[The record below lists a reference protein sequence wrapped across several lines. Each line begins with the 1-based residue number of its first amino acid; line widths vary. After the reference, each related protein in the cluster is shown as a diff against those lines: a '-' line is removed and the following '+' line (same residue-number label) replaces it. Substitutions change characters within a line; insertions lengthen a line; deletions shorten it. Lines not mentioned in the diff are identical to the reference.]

1 MNILDLKNR
10 ICFLWRSSLA
20 KPLGIPVVMAVI
32 ALCGLSPIATATPVP
47 LTGPSL
53 STFASDDAFL
63 DYIEQT
69 TFQYFWNEAAP
80 NGLIMSSSDANLAS
94 PTSTGLALSA
104 YNIAIERGWITRSAG
119 AARVLTTL
127 QTFWNTPQSDVPGN
141 LNSNGS
147 HGFYYNRL
155 DPATGHRNST
165 NQGVSSGATSIFLM
179 GVIDVGLF
187 FNNPND
193 PTETAIRTLS
203 DNLVSRANYYFM
215 QSPGNGI
222 YASWSPETGYGNG
235 DWSGS
240 PQGYYLYLV
249 GMGVP
254 NNPLQSVCWTA
265 WTNSYNW
272 QTWFGYNYVYTPAL
286 FQHTYTHCWFDLRG
300 ITDTYMWQR
309 GSDYFEDARRA
320 TYVMQAYA
328 VANPLNF
335 ANYGANEWG
344 FGDSSGPNGYNVFGG
359 PPSNSEPDQG
369 VISPAQVA
377 GAIPFAPEICIP
389 TLKNIYSKYGNLMWT
404 TEGFRDCY
412 VAYANTWS
420 TTPYFAPRNT
430 CLHLG
435 RTLLAIENYRT
446 GSTWKRMKTS
456 PVIQRGLAQAGFVP
470 SSPHSLV
477 PAPWNFVDIGLS
489 NGDAAGYSYY
499 TNGAYQVTGG
509 GTINAGT
516 TDAFQYSLVPASG
529 DCVVQAQITSI
540 GDASTSS
547 SARAGVMIRET
558 LDPGSTH
565 ASMLFQPLAANG
577 ATFYSRETTG
587 GNNVTSVHTTGI
599 APPYWVKVTRTGN
612 SFSGFVSADGTSWTQ
627 VGATQTINMAAN
639 MYMGLAVSS
648 STPGVPCQSTFTNVT
663 FSSSVQPIILWQ
675 YTYFGLNAP
684 NTQVSGDT
692 IINNKAGI
700 TNLMAYA
707 LGANPN
713 TVTLGVLPTIGTTSV
728 SGSNYLKFN
737 FTRNTAA
744 TDIIYTVQGSSD
756 LSNWSTISTYS
767 GGVWTPNANVTDNGG
782 VVAVQDN
789 MPMSSTPKRFMRL
802 QVTH

>member
-1 MNILDLKNR
+1 MQLRNV
-10 ICFLWRSSLA
+10 S
-20 KPLGIPVVMAVI
+20 VVLVVI
-32 ALCGLSPIATATPVP
+32 ALFGLRQMINATPVP
-47 LTGPSL
+47 ITGPSL

-141 LNSNGS
+141 LNSSGS

-155 DPATGHRNST
+155 DPSTGYRNST
-165 NQGVSSGATSIFLM
+165 NQGVSSGSTSIFLM
-179 GVIDVGLF
+179 GVIDAGLF
-187 FNNPND
+187 FNNPNE
-193 PTETAIRTLS
+193 PTEAAIRTLA
-203 DNLVSRANYYFM
+203 DNLVSRANYFFM
-215 QSPGNGI
+215 KSPDNGI
-222 YASWSPETGYGNG
+222 YANWSPETGYGNG

-254 NNPLQSVCWTA
+254 NNPLPSVCWDA
-265 WTNSYNW
+265 WTQSYGW
-272 QTWFGYNYVYTPAL
+272 QTWYGYNYVYTPAL

-320 TYVMQAYA
+320 TYATQAYA

-344 FGDSSGPNGYNVFGG
+344 FGDSSGPNGYNVYGG

-389 TLKNIYSKYGNLMWT
+389 TLKNIYAKYGNLMWT

-412 VAYANTWS
+412 VASPNAWS
-420 TTPYFAPRNT
+420 GTYFSDRNT
-430 CLHLG
+430 ALHLG
-435 RTLLAIENYRT
+435 RTLLAIENYRS

-456 PVIQRGLAQAGFVP
+456 PVIQRGLAQAGFIP

-477 PAPWNFVDIGLS
+477 PAPWNFVDIGLT
-489 NGDAAGYSYY
+489 NGNAAGFSYY
-499 TNGAYQVTGG
+499 TNGVYQVTGG

-558 LDPGSTH
+558 LDPSSTH
-565 ASMLFQPLAANG
+565 AAMLFQPLAANG
-577 ATFYSRETTG
+577 ATFYSRKTTG
-587 GNNVTSVHTTGI
+587 GINTTSAHTTGI
-599 APPYWVKVTRTGN
+599 AVPYWVKVTRSGN
-612 SFSGFVSADGTSWTQ
+612 SFSGFVSADGTTWTR

-639 MYMGLAVSS
+639 VYMGLAVSS
-648 STPGVPCQSTFTNVT
+648 STPASPCQSTFTNVT
-663 FSSSVQPIILWQ
+663 FSSSVQPAVLWS
-675 YTYFGLNAP
+675 YSYFGLSATNA
-684 NTQVSGDT
+684 QVSGDT
-692 IINNKAGI
+692 IINNQAGI
-700 TNLMAYA
+700 KNLIAYA
-707 LGANPN
+707 LGANPY
-713 TVTLGVLPTIGTTSV
+713 TAALGLLPTSGTASV
-728 SGSNYLKFN
+728 SGTKYLTLN
-737 FTRNTAA
+737 FKRNTAA
-744 TDIIYTVQGSSD
+744 TDITYTVQGSSD
-756 LSNWSTISTYS
+756 LINWSTISSYG
-767 GGVWTPNANVTDNGG
+767 GGVWTPSANVTDAAG
-782 VVAVQDN
+782 VVSVQDT
-789 MPMSSTPKRFMRL
+789 MPMNSSPKRLMRL